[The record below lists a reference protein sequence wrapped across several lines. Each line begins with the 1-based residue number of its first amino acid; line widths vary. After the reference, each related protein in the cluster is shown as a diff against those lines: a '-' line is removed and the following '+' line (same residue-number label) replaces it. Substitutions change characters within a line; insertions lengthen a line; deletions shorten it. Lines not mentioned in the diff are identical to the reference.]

1 MTMYYCFVLCVY
13 VFLLINSVDDEI
25 EMIDIIEGKTGTRG
39 NPHTDNFVWFGSFDA
54 PVAIE

>member
-1 MTMYYCFVLCVY
+1 M
-13 VFLLINSVDDEI
+13 LLINSVDDEV
-25 EMIDIIEGKTGTRG
+25 EMIDIIEGKTGTKG